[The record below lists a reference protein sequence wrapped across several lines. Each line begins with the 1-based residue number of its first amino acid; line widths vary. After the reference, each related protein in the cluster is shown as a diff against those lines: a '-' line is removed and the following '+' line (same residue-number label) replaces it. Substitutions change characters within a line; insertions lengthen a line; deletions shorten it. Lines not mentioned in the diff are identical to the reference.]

1 MPDPNFSESQLQTAA
16 NLAYANEIRQRTG
29 GIPFPFVPS
38 LPAEFLLG
46 WDTAFDLDWIRHR
59 LSGPFAERHK
69 GCNFFLQ
76 YKLSS
81 LVDSPSRSR
90 EWATWGKAYFRF
102 QIPHRKRIEGRYRNE
117 FHQWMRLKEI
127 AAAGVPTFYATNTMI
142 EERELRTLFEN
153 GNLLDRIALLDVA
166 PIKRKHVHVSF
177 ADPFSK
183 FALHSTPEETPF
195 LSFREAVASFAN
207 ISSYSYAQGVEQL
220 IVIAENLIDE
230 GALTRT
236 TPGIRE
242 QLSQFQ
248 DLFRTYTRERSGL
261 PQLKRTIL
269 ESFFAR
275 RFGLAVYWYPATQ

>member
-16 NLAYANEIRQRTG
+16 NLAYADEIRQRTG

-59 LSGPFAERHK
+59 LSGPFADRHK

-81 LVDSPSRSR
+81 LIDSPNRSK
-90 EWATWGKAYFRF
+90 EWATWRKPYFRF
-102 QIPHRKRIEGRYRNE
+102 QIPHKRKIRGRYRND
-117 FHQWMRLKEI
+117 FHQWTRLKEI
-127 AAAGVPTFYATNTMI
+127 AATGVPTFYATNTMI
-142 EERELRTLFEN
+142 EERELRTLFED
-153 GNLLDRIALLDVA
+153 GELLDRIALLDVA
-166 PIKRKHVHVSF
+166 PIKRKHVHASF

-183 FALHSTPEETPF
+183 FALHSTPEEAPF
-195 LSFREAVASFAN
+195 LSLREAVASFTN
-207 ISSYSYAQGVEQL
+207 ISSYSYAEGVEQL
-220 IVIAENLIDE
+220 ITIAENLSSQDASAGE
-230 GALTRT
+230 
-236 TPGIRE
+236 TPGIRQ

-248 DLFRTYTRERSGL
+248 QLFTTYVGQRRGL
-261 PQLKRTIL
+261 PQIKRTIL

-275 RFGLAVYWYPATQ
+275 RFGLAVYWYPAT

>member
-1 MPDPNFSESQLQTAA
+1 MLDPNFCESQLQTSA
-16 NLAYANEIRQRTG
+16 NLAYADEIRQRTG

-59 LSGPFAERHK
+59 LSGPFAHRHK

-81 LVDSPSRSR
+81 LVESPGRSR
-90 EWATWGKAYFRF
+90 EWAIWGKPYFRF
-102 QIPHRKRIEGRYRNE
+102 TIPHRKKVGGRYRNE

-127 AAAGVPTFYATNTMI
+127 AATGVPTFYATNTMI
-142 EERELRTLFEN
+142 DERELRTLFED
-153 GNLLDRIALLDVA
+153 GKLLSRIALLGIA

-183 FALHSTPEETPF
+183 FSLHSTPEETKF
-195 LSFREAVASFAN
+195 SSFGDVVASFAE
-207 ISSYSYAQGVEQL
+207 ISTFSYEQGVEQL
-220 IVIAENLIDE
+220 ITIAEKITDGE
-230 GALTRT
+230 GSVGEIL
-236 TPGIRE
+236 GIRE

-248 DLFRTYTRERSGL
+248 QFFTTYTGQRSGL

-275 RFGLAVYWYPATQ
+275 RFGLAVYWYPAKE